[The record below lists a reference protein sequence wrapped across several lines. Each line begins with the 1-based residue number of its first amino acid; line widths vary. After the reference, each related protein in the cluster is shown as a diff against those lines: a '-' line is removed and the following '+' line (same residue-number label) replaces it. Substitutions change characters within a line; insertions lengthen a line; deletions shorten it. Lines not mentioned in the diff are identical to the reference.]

1 MKGLSYSVTLVLLLS
16 IQSIA
21 FQSALLAVP
30 RPDQAGDLVGRW
42 KVKFSMMGL
51 EKNLILVSQE
61 KGVASFLLLDTGPD
75 DKPVPNSLPAV
86 WSRLTN
92 DRVSFSGEAE
102 LPIGTCCRE
111 IGTIVFKGKFISHNS
126 ISGKLVFVTS
136 VDEDESPYKLRSVIG
151 TFTATRLP
159 T

>member
-1 MKGLSYSVTLVLLLS
+1 MKGLSYSVTLILLLS
-16 IQSIA
+16 IQGFA
-21 FQSALLAVP
+21 FQSAPVAAS
-30 RPDQAGDLVGRW
+30 RPGQAADLVGRW

-51 EKNLILVSQE
+51 EKNLIFVSQAN
-61 KGVASFLLLDTGPD
+61 GVASLLLLDTGPE
-75 DKPVPNSLPAV
+75 DKPVHDPLPAV
-86 WSRLTN
+86 WSSLTN